1 MELPVYVTVEEVQR
15 VCKALN
21 IRDWTKEMD
30 GRVLPEEAGVILK
43 EVNVEGMSIPLAD
56 FIVGLEVELEHGTC
70 FKDANVTNNH
80 PLLTGKIVLAHL
92 KETMDYYQR
101 LDVAELEGDLLNA
114 MVAKD
119 LTKAADKYR
128 KLLKAKLA
136 LAQAEARELGKE
148 QGRGAR
154 GIFCISWKWSAS
166 AAPPGFRR
174 PVSRGPGSPG
184 RTGSGRGHQVR
195 QLLAGSRGKAP
206 GRPVRAE
213 VPPGCRSPRVAVH
226 PGRGGRA
233 YQSFP
238 RGVDGAKLGQQVGNL
253 PEIVFLMVLL
263 GQVEG
268 AGRENLGSDRTF

>member
-43 EVNVEGMSIPLAD
+43 EVNVEGMNIPLAN
-56 FIVGLEVELEHGTC
+56 FIVGLAVELEHGTR

-101 LDVAELEGDLLNA
+101 LDVAELEGDLLKA

-136 LAQAEARELGKE
+136 LAQAEARELG
-148 QGRGAR
+148 
-154 GIFCISWKWSAS
+154 
-166 AAPPGFRR
+166 
-174 PVSRGPGSPG
+174 
-184 RTGSGRGHQVR
+184 
-195 QLLAGSRGKAP
+195 
-206 GRPVRAE
+206 
-213 VPPGCRSPRVAVH
+213 
-226 PGRGGRA
+226 
-233 YQSFP
+233 
-238 RGVDGAKLGQQVGNL
+238 
-253 PEIVFLMVLL
+253 
-263 GQVEG
+263 
-268 AGRENLGSDRTF
+268 